1 MKTKTQN
8 IQNSQDSAA
17 CGSLSEH
24 LQTIGS
30 ALDQY
35 LRFEQ
40 PDAISTAEKWKAK
53 LSRSLPE
60 TGIGIEQ
67 LLTEMATD
75 VIPNG
80 AQIPYAGCT
89 AYITT
94 GATTVGVL
102 ATLAGSVAAP
112 QRYSL
117 TAFNH
122 LEELSLD
129 WMAELFS
136 LPEGMKGLY
145 SSGGSVANLVALGA
159 ARQWAYEKIGI
170 DPSADGISRPG
181 LIFATE
187 ASHRTIHRSAAV
199 LGLGRN
205 SVITIASDKSGRMIV
220 DSLKEALEDSQSQ
233 GQMAIAIVANAGVT
247 STGAID
253 PLLEI
258 GELAQQYHCW
268 FHVDGA
274 YGLPG
279 ILDESVRHLYNGLEL
294 ADSVIVDPHKWL
306 GAPVG
311 IGATFVKDRSLL
323 ARAFAQ
329 GESDYLEGSVTDEKA
344 EHSMDHFGIPY
355 FDLGVELSAPARGA
369 VVWALIREI
378 GAEGL
383 RDRICRHNAMA
394 RWLADQA
401 KTHPNLELLLEPTL
415 SICCFRYR
423 AEGIRDLNEFNRQV
437 YRAVVRKGL
446 CIPSTAMVEGEF
458 AIRPCFIGARTT
470 QQQAEELLADVLEYG
485 HQLHSTNAAE
495 N

>member
-1 MKTKTQN
+1 MGNLKKSPPN
-8 IQNSQDSAA
+8 ILDEAA
-17 CGSLSEH
+17 CGSLSES
-24 LQTIGS
+24 LQVIGS
-30 ALDQY
+30 ALDEY
-35 LRFEQ
+35 LRFEHG
-40 PDAISTAEKWKAK
+40 DAITRANQWQSD
-53 LSRSLPE
+53 LNQPLPE
-60 TGIGIEQ
+60 HGIGIDA
-67 LLTEMATD
+67 LLAELAKD

-94 GATTVGVL
+94 GATSAGVL

-117 TAFNH
+117 TAFNF

-129 WMAELFS
+129 WMAQLFS
-136 LPEGMKGLY
+136 LPADMKGLY

-159 ARQWAYEKIGI
+159 ARQWAYEKIGV
-170 DPSADGISRPG
+170 DPSADGVTQPG
-181 LIFATE
+181 IIYATE

-205 SVITIASDKSGRMIV
+205 SVVTIASDTSGKMILA
-220 DSLKEALEDSQSQ
+220 SLKSALQESCEKGLMS
-233 GQMAIAIVANAGVT
+233 IAIVANAGVT

-253 PLLEI
+253 PLRQV
-258 GELAQQYHCW
+258 GDLAREFGCW

-279 ILDESVRHLYNGLEL
+279 ILDKSKQPLYDGLEL

-311 IGATFVKDRSLL
+311 IGATFVRDRALL
-323 ARAFAQ
+323 SRAFAQ

-344 EHSMDHFGIPY
+344 EHSMDHFGVPY

-378 GAEGL
+378 GAQGL

-401 KTHPNLELLLEPTL
+401 IEHPNLELLLEPTL

-423 AEGIRDLNEFNRQV
+423 AEGIDDLNEFNRQV

-446 CIPSTAMVEGEF
+446 CIPSTAMVDGQF

-470 QQQAEELLADVLEYG
+470 QQQAEELLADVLEFG
-485 HQLHSTNAAE
+485 QKLHAKGNKK
-495 N
+495 